1 MVAKFASGCP
11 EESKEIKTEANEFVF
26 WVKTSD
32 LKNQG
37 FKNQAALAKG

>member
-1 MVAKFASGCP
+1 VAKDV
-11 EESKEIKTEANEFVF
+11 TF

-37 FKNQAALAKG
+37 FKNQAAIAKWAKK